1 MPIEMT
7 ITRLL
12 LSGSL
17 RELMCVQ
24 LFSRISPQEE
34 GQRLL
39 RLELLMQSHILDI
52 LDILDE
58 RKRS

>member
-1 MPIEMT
+1 MPIEMM

-12 LSGSL
+12 LSGSF

-34 GQRLL
+34 GQRRLL
-39 RLELLMQSHILDI
+39 RLELLIQSHILN
-52 LDILDE
+52 LLDE
-58 RKRS
+58 EKIS